1 MKEIPTV
8 YRVIP
13 TEKFEKWL
21 NSFKEKDFEV
31 VRRIVARQL
40 AMTQG
45 HFGHTRSVGEGVSET
60 KIDFG
65 CGYRIYYTVR
75 VNVVVILLC
84 GGNKKTQQRDIELA
98 KKLAKNLPE
107 NFD

>member
-31 VRRIVARQL
+31 VRRIVAR
-40 AMTQG
+40 
-45 HFGHTRSVGEGVSET
+45 
-60 KIDFG
+60 
-65 CGYRIYYTVR
+65 
-75 VNVVVILLC
+75 
-84 GGNKKTQQRDIELA
+84 
-98 KKLAKNLPE
+98 
-107 NFD
+107 